1 MIFLETFTRER
12 FKSLLVE
19 FKSKFKEYCKE
30 AYPPEYQTNY
40 RGANDGSD
48 LLLSALNRE
57 STKQLDEIKCFLT
70 SCEELVIKESR
81 GGGIGGSVDVL
92 DKLIPWVTK
101 PRANDI
107 YNRLHNL
114 RLFLSFLALNK
125 VVRLNYMFG
134 SHPKVLSVAER
145 IASTKL
151 RLFMPAMANDLWLG
165 ATKNRFSKL
174 GEHIESAPIISH
186 YSDYTKSV
194 GTDTINQ
201 SFKRLAD
208 VIISNGTTDLSE
220 LNKDTLL
227 DYHNDLFEYYNGAPP
242 TYNLRF
248 AIDFLVECGLI
259 ADAKFHDEFKRIPK
273 GNIKKAVLS
282 SVSVHPA
289 KNKLARTYIGENVQ
303 NAEEIVVSRL
313 DKNTIVDYGYWSDSG
328 GSDVNF
334 FAENLDQSNIWIA
347 AQQDYIR
354 ASSVEAG
361 TKKQK
366 KNRLSILNKYLFS
379 YLPAYFNSSLSGKF
393 TYPEN
398 PNEFIHSLYVQRSNV
413 FELQNSDKFGDGFQY
428 PVSLQQFVYD
438 MTGAASKANTEGNNS
453 GRDALVVINAF
464 FDYLTELDLGIAGEF
479 RNPLAGKA
487 KEKVGRKYTKNRK
500 YVFNLTYWLGLRSYA
515 MAVTNRILDDVLNA
529 LKNGENCKQFIH
541 VPEAINIDGGDENT
555 MVIGRVSLESI
566 TRVKLTKDDSVI
578 YASGVK
584 DTSVYINNHIPWA
597 MITLFLHSGLRRSN
611 ALWLDERDCFS
622 YIVEGAEYQEIV
634 VSTDKAKTKPYK
646 VLVPNEVVNVLKK
659 VVEIKQFA
667 AKANHKLT
675 EAVPYNNDEDSK
687 WGDIYPIFQIKD
699 YHADSAVPHCFSA
712 IINEYESFLT
722 RNNVSFD
729 PTTIYAPQLHYA
741 LDEFVY
747 LREHGDIDTKSCEI
761 LVKYLLDPELVKFI
775 PLEKKTLVTPH
786 SLRTMTDSV
795 FAPIVGARVVGKLLT
810 GQTESTVGYYTKLLP
825 DSASR
830 DFINQVAYLVS
841 VSREDGG
848 LVTVSES
855 QINQESFE
863 SDLNNSPQSTISKYN
878 AQSVNFTSPEDDVKP
893 LNGLAELGAADHSN
907 IAYFRT
913 HICPLGGKCPKKV
926 VTEIGEK
933 HCYACPLTVVT
944 NNHLPAI
951 AATIRA
957 LCDDIKSINTK
968 LDYFKD
974 TMYETEVEELER
986 QKIQYVVEAS
996 YWLAR
1001 KDIADQSNNGNNSY
1015 YVSDEGLELMHEIKP
1030 LDATE
1035 QAKLLL
1041 RLKET
1046 EGVPTLQTQTLSNQ
1060 AARLRRKVQVLSK
1073 SGWDEADELTD
1084 IEYLAQL
1091 FNLKTDIRG
1100 ISNEDKMK
1108 MLLLIE
1114 G

>member
-1 MIFLETFTRER
+1 MIFLETFTRAR

-19 FKSKFKEYCKE
+19 FKSKIKEYCKE

-57 STKQLDEIKCFLT
+57 STKPLDEIKCFLIR
-70 SCEELVIKESR
+70 CEELVIKESR
-81 GGGIGGSVDVL
+81 GDGIGRWMDVL
-92 DKLIPWVTK
+92 DELIPWESK
-101 PRANDI
+101 PKVNDT
-107 YNRLHNL
+107 YNRLHNM

-125 VVRLNYMFG
+125 IVRLNYMFG
-134 SHPKVLSVAER
+134 SHPKALIVAER

-151 RLFMPAMANDLWLG
+151 RFFMPAMANDLWLG
-165 ATKNRFSKL
+165 ATKNRFNKL
-174 GEHIESAPIISH
+174 GEHIESASIITH
-186 YSDYTKSV
+186 YSAYTKGV

-208 VIISNGTTDLSE
+208 VIISNGITDLSE
-220 LNKDTLL
+220 LNKEILL
-227 DYHNDLFEYYNGAPP
+227 DYHTDLLEYYNGTPP
-242 TYNLRF
+242 GYNLRF

-273 GNIKKAVLS
+273 DNIKKTVSS
-282 SVSVHPA
+282 SVKVHPA
-289 KNKLARTYIGENVQ
+289 KNKLARNYIGQHVQ
-303 NAEEIVVSRL
+303 NVEEIVVSKR

-328 GSDVNF
+328 GSDFNF
-334 FAENLDQSNIWIA
+334 FADNLDQSNIWIA

-366 KNRLSILNKYLFS
+366 NTRLSIFNKYLFS
-379 YLPAYFNSSLSGKF
+379 YLPAYFNSGLSGKF
-393 TYPEN
+393 TYPET
-398 PNEFIHSLYVQRSNV
+398 PSEFIHSLYVQRSNV
-413 FELQNSDKFGDGFQY
+413 FELQYSDKFGDNFQY
-428 PVSLQQFVYD
+428 PVSIQQFVYD
-438 MTGAASKANTEGNNS
+438 MTGAANKANTEGNNS

-464 FDYLTELDLGIAGEF
+464 FDYLTELDLSIVGKF
-479 RNPLAGKA
+479 KNPLAGKA
-487 KEKVGRKYTKNRK
+487 KEKVGRRYAKNRK
-500 YVFNLTYWLGLRSYA
+500 YVFSLTYWLGLRSYA
-515 MAVTNRILDDVLNA
+515 MAVTSRILDDVLNA
-529 LKNGENCKQFIH
+529 LKNGENCQQSIY
-541 VPEAINIDGGDENT
+541 VPEAINIDGGDQKA
-555 MVIGRVSLESI
+555 MFIGRVSLESI
-566 TRVKLTKDDSVI
+566 ARVKLTKDDSVI
-578 YASGVK
+578 YTNGVK
-584 DTSVYINNHIPWA
+584 DTSIYINNHIPWA

-622 YIVEGAEYQEIV
+622 YVVEGAEYQEIV
-634 VSTDKAKTKPYK
+634 ISTDKAKTKPYK
-646 VLVPNEVVNVLKK
+646 VLVPNEVVTLLKK

-667 AKANHKLT
+667 AKANKKLT
-675 EAVPYNNDEDSK
+675 EAVPYNNSEDSK

-699 YHADSAVPHCFSA
+699 YHADNSVPHCFSA
-712 IINEYESFLT
+712 IINEYESFLI
-722 RNNVSFD
+722 RNNISFE

-747 LREHGDIDTKSCEI
+747 LREHGDIDTKPCEI
-761 LVKYLLDPELVKFI
+761 LVKYLLDSELVKFV

-795 FAPIVGARVVGKLLT
+795 FAPIVGAKVVGKLLT

-830 DFINQVAYLVS
+830 DFINQVAYLVTA
-841 VSREDGG
+841 SREDGA

-878 AQSVNFTSPEDDVKP
+878 AQSVNFTSPEGGEKP
-893 LNGLAELGAADHSN
+893 LNGLTELGSAYHSN

-913 HICPLGGKCPKKV
+913 HICPIGGKCPKKV

-933 HCYACPLTVVT
+933 HCYICPLAVVT

-957 LCDDIKSINTK
+957 LCDDIKSINIK
-968 LDYFKD
+968 LEHFKD
-974 TMYETEVEELER
+974 TMYEIEVEELER
-986 QKIQYVVEAS
+986 QKTQYVVEAS

-1001 KDIADQSNNGNNSY
+1001 KDIADQSNNGKNSY

-1030 LDATE
+1030 IDASD
-1035 QAKLLL
+1035 QAKLFL

-1073 SGWDEADELTD
+1073 DGWDEADELTD

-1091 FNLKTDIRG
+1091 FNLKTEIRG

-1108 MLLLIE
+1108 MLLLTE

>member
-1 MIFLETFTRER
+1 MIFLETFTTER

-19 FKSKFKEYCKE
+19 FKSKLKEYCKE
-30 AYPPEYQTNY
+30 AYPSSYQKNHN
-40 RGANDGSD
+40 GENDGSD

-70 SCEELVIKESR
+70 SCEDLVIKESR
-81 GGGIGGSVDVL
+81 GNGIGRSVDEL
-92 DKLIPWVTK
+92 DNLIPWESK
-101 PRANDI
+101 PKANDI
-107 YNRLHNL
+107 YNRLHHV

-125 VVRLNYMFG
+125 LVRLNSMFG
-134 SHPKVLSVAER
+134 SHPKSVNAANR
-145 IASTKL
+145 IATTKL
-151 RLFMPAMANDLWLG
+151 RHFMPVMANDLWLC
-165 ATKNRFSKL
+165 ATKNRFNKI
-174 GEHIESAPIISH
+174 GKHIESAPIITH
-186 YSDYTKSV
+186 YPDYTKRV
-194 GTDTINQ
+194 GTDTLNQ

-208 VIISNGTTDLSE
+208 IIISNGITDLSE
-220 LNKDTLL
+220 LNKDILL
-227 DYHNDLFEYYNGAPP
+227 DYHHDLSEYYDGSPSA
-242 TYNLRF
+242 YNLRF

-273 GNIKKAVLS
+273 DNVKKAVS
-282 SVSVHPA
+282 SLVKVHPA
-289 KNKLARTYIGENVQ
+289 QNKLARTYIGENVQ
-303 NAEEIVVSRL
+303 NAEEIIVSRR

-334 FAENLDQSNIWIA
+334 YAENLDQSNIWIA

-366 KNRLSILNKYLFS
+366 RNRLSIFNKYLFS
-379 YLPAYFNSSLSGKF
+379 YLPAYFNSGLSGKF
-393 TYPEN
+393 TYPET
-398 PNEFIHSLYVQRSNV
+398 PSKFIHSLYVQRSNV
-413 FELQNSDKFGDGFQY
+413 FEMQNPDKFGDGFQY
-428 PVSLQQFVYD
+428 PVSIQQFVYD
-438 MTGAASKANTEGNNS
+438 MTGAVSKANTEGNNS
-453 GRDALVVINAF
+453 GRDALVVVSAF
-464 FDYLTELDLGIAGEF
+464 FDYLTELDSGITGEF
-479 RNPLAGKA
+479 RNPLDGKA
-487 KEKVGRKYTKNRK
+487 KEKVGRKYAKNRK
-500 YVFNLTYWLGLRSYA
+500 YVFSLTYWLGLRSYA
-515 MAVTNRILDDVLNA
+515 MAVTNRILDDVLYA
-529 LKNGENCKQFIH
+529 LKNGENCKQSIH
-541 VPEAINIDGGDENT
+541 VPEAINIDGGDESA

-578 YASGVK
+578 YKNGVK

-597 MITLFLHSGLRRSN
+597 MMTLFLHSGLRRSN

-646 VLVPNEVVNVLKK
+646 VLVPNEVVTVLKK

-675 EAVPYNNDEDSK
+675 EAVPYDNNEDSK

-699 YHADSAVPHCFSA
+699 HHADSAVPHCFSA

-795 FAPIVGARVVGKLLT
+795 FAPIVGAKVVGKLMT
-810 GQTESTVGYYTKLLP
+810 GQSESTVGYYTKLLP

-830 DFINQVAYLVS
+830 DFINQIAHLVAM
-841 VSREDGG
+841 SREDCG

-863 SDLNNSPQSTISKYN
+863 RDLNDSPQSTISKYN
-878 AQSVNFTSPEDDVKP
+878 AQSVNFTAPEGGVKP
-893 LNGLAELGAADHSN
+893 LNGLDELGAAHHSN

-913 HICPLGGKCPKKV
+913 HICPVGGKCPKTV
-926 VTEIGEK
+926 VTDIGEK
-933 HCYACPLTVVT
+933 HCYACPLAVVT

-957 LCDDIKSINTK
+957 LCDDIKTINIK
-968 LDYFKD
+968 LEHFKD
-974 TMYETEVEELER
+974 TMYETEVEELEL
-986 QKIQYVVEAS
+986 QKTQYVVEAS

-1001 KDIADQSNNGNNSY
+1001 KDIADQSNSGKNSY

-1030 LDATE
+1030 IEATDQE
-1035 QAKLLL
+1035 KLLL

-1046 EGVPTLQTQTLSNQ
+1046 EGIPKLQTQTLSKQ

-1073 SGWDEADELTD
+1073 NGWDEQDELTD

-1108 MLLLIE
+1108 MLLLTE